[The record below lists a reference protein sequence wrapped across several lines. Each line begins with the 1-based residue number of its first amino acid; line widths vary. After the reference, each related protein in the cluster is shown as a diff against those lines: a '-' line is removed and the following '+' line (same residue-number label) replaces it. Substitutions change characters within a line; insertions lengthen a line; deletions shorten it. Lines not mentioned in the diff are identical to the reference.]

1 MSDLI
6 SISVFI
12 VVLFPFSDFMKLFS
26 VHMFNLLS
34 PAGVRAAV

>member
-12 VVLFPFSDFMKLFS
+12 VVLFPFSDFMKLLS